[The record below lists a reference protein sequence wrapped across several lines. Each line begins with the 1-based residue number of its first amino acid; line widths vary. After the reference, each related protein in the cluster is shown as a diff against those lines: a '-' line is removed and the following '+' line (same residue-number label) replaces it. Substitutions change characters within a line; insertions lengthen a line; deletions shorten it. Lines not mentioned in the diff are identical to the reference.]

1 MSMFK
6 GLLISLTFIVGL
18 SAFADNQEEGEGPII
33 TEKWERVGESDTS
46 LWRLAVPAGWL
57 VKTGNG
63 PYGLPGRLLFVPDEE
78 YAWRRATSIEWEH
91 LAIEGGNL
99 LRIRVPDGWIV
110 RTRETPDEATGFL
123 AFVPDRRL
131 AWQPSSP

>member
-1 MSMFK
+1 MLLFK
-6 GLLISLTFIVGL
+6 RLLLIFAVGL
-18 SAFADNQEEGEGPII
+18 SGFAGNGKEGEPPIV
-33 TEKWERVGESDTS
+33 TEKWEQVGDSDTN

-63 PYGLPGRLLFVPDEE
+63 PYGLPQRLLFVPDRE
-78 YAWRRATSIEWEH
+78 YAWRRATAIEWEH
-91 LAIEGGNL
+91 LVIEGGNL

-110 RTRETPDEATGFL
+110 RTKDTAQEPTGFL
-123 AFVPDRRL
+123 VFVPDRRL